1 MGRGR
6 GRVRG
11 SGFTLLEM
19 MLALVLFAVGTVA
32 AMELFHR
39 AQAGSTDGE
48 NILLATQ
55 IAHGCQ
61 AALRNVAY
69 GNLAAQAD
77 TVCTIPSGA
86 AFSRF
91 SRTVTVTPQTT
102 TAPYNTAN
110 LTRLD
115 VRIFWNTPGGTTD
128 VTLSAIRSAN

>member
-1 MGRGR
+1 ME
-6 GRVRG
+6 
-11 SGFTLLEM
+11 L
-19 MLALVLFAVGTVA
+19 MLAILLFAVGTVA

-48 NILLATQ
+48 NVLIATQ
-55 IAHGCQ
+55 LAYGCQ

-69 GNLAAQAD
+69 GSLAARAN
-77 TVCTIPSGA
+77 TVCTIPSAA

-102 TAPYNTAN
+102 TSPYNTAN

-115 VRIFWNTPGGTTD
+115 VQIFWNAPGGTTD
-128 VTLSAIRSAN
+128 VTLSTLRAAN

>member
-1 MGRGR
+1 MAII
-6 GRVRG
+6 V
-11 SGFTLLEM
+11 
-19 MLALVLFAVGTVA
+19 FAIGTVA

-48 NILLATQ
+48 NVLIATQ
-55 IAHGCQ
+55 LAQGCQ
-61 AALRNVAY
+61 AALRNVPY
-69 GNLAAQAD
+69 GNLAAQANA
-77 TVCTIPSGA
+77 VCTIPSGA

-102 TAPYNTAN
+102 TAPYNTPN

-115 VRIFWNTPGGTTD
+115 VRIFWDAPGGIAD